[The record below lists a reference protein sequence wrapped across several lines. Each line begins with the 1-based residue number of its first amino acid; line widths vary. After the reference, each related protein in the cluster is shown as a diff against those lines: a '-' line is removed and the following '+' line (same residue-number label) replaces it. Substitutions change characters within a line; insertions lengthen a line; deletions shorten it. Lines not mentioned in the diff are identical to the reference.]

1 MADLRELL
9 RRSEVT
15 VAPDRDFATNL
26 RELCHVELAAPDT
39 NRVAEHPDHE
49 GGGPIIDLVDERQRK
64 RRGRERATRQ
74 PSGRRFAAVA
84 AAVIALIVGASLL
97 VRNSSGD
104 DVDVIDQPPSTP
116 APTTPTTRP
125 PLPDGLTGLPPDG
138 ATPSTP
144 ETGQLLANL
153 AVPIWVYEDG
163 RVISARWTTGF
174 DWTGFLE
181 QRLSPSGVELVR
193 AEILANGPVGECGGT
208 MGWYAYGDG
217 ERVVCERPGEST
229 YVLNPGGDTH
239 VSPAPDGSGY
249 FRLWELPY
257 GAPSWLPASAWLDPE
272 PKPFVPSEYQLQI
285 AVVDDAGQVAA
296 SPIDVPA
303 MLDSLPSEATE
314 LLSSAT
320 PCPALLGGA
329 NSACFV
335 LSTEDARQVAATLA
349 IDAAGWDDFYAQAA
363 NRFGIYGFGF
373 VPYLPHGSPVWC
385 CGG

>member
-26 RELCHVELAAPDT
+26 RDLCHEELAAPAT
-39 NRVAEHPDHE
+39 NRVAEHPDPE
-49 GGGPIIDLVDERQRK
+49 AGGPIVDLVDEQQRTG
-64 RRGRERATRQ
+64 RGRAR

-84 AAVIALIVGASLL
+84 AAAAAVALIVGASLL

-104 DVDVIDQPPSTP
+104 DVDVIDQPPPTP
-116 APTTPTTRP
+116 VPTTPTTRP
-125 PLPDGLTGLPPDG
+125 PLPDGLKGLPPEG

-163 RVISARWTTGF
+163 RVISARWTTGS

-193 AEILANGPVGECGGT
+193 AEILANGPIGECGGT

-229 YVLNPGGDTH
+229 YVLNGGSSDTH
-239 VSPAPDGSGY
+239 VSPAPDASWY

-257 GAPSWLPASAWLDPE
+257 GAPSWLPSSAWLDPE
-272 PKPFVPSEYQLQI
+272 PKPFGPSEYQLQI
-285 AVVDDAGQVAA
+285 GIVDDAGRAA

-303 MLDSLPSEATE
+303 MLDSLPSEAAG

-320 PCPALLGGA
+320 PCPAPLGGA
-329 NSACFV
+329 NSACV
-335 LSTEDARQVAATLA
+335 ALSTEDARETAAALGIGPSDEYSLPFDQLTGLF
-349 IDAAGWDDFYAQAA
+349 GTYA
-363 NRFGIYGFGF
+363 FDF